1 MQLAIDATVAKPP
14 FSGVQLA
21 VLNEANAV
29 STLVPD
35 TCVFGTVQGM
45 TPQPCWARRT
55 TGRILWQQLALPH
68 TLQRLRAEAL
78 LALAYTCPI
87 RCKCPVILHV
97 HDVIALDHPELCST
111 LNALH
116 IKTLLPPSVKRA
128 DVIVVST
135 NYVAE
140 RLSAHFPAVA
150 SKTHVVNLGVDYD
163 FFASPKPRPNALS
176 AAPYF
181 LFVGNIEPKKGLP
194 TLLKAFESIAPT
206 YNAKLVLAGRIAWKS
221 TGITQEI
228 ARLQQTLP
236 GRLLTLGRVPSEQLP
251 ALYQHAAAFVFP
263 STEEG
268 FGLPVLEAMAAG
280 TPVIHSSHPA
290 LLEASGGNGIPFE
303 TNNSNA
309 LADAMLSCLNTPS
322 TLQET
327 IAKGRLHAQAHSW
340 SRWAENVVSILSHTI
355 RAISIAN

>member
-35 TCVFGTVQGM
+35 TFVFGTVQRM
-45 TPQPCWARRT
+45 TPQPRWARRT
-55 TGRILWQQLALPH
+55 AGRILWQQLALPH

-111 LNALH
+111 LNTLH

-128 DVIVVST
+128 DTIVAST

-140 RLSAHFPAVA
+140 RLSAHFPEVA
-150 SKTHVVNLGVDYD
+150 SKTHVVNLGIDFD
-163 FFASPKPRPNALS
+163 FFASPKPRPASL

-194 TLLKAFESIAPT
+194 TLLKAFESIAAT
-206 YNAKLVLAGRIAWKS
+206 CDANLVLAGRIAWKS
-221 TGITQEI
+221 TDITREI

-236 GRLLTLGRVPSEQLP
+236 GRIVTLGRVPSEQLP
-251 ALYQHAAAFVFP
+251 ALYQHATAFVFP

-280 TPVIHSSHPA
+280 TPVIHSNHPA
-290 LLEASGGNGIPFE
+290 LLEASGGNGLPFE

-309 LADAMLSCLNTPS
+309 LAEAMRSCLDNPS
-322 TLQET
+322 AMKET
-327 IAKGRLHAQAHSW
+327 IARARIHAQNHPW
-340 SRWAENVVSILSHTI
+340 SRWAETVVSL
-355 RAISIAN
+355 ISN